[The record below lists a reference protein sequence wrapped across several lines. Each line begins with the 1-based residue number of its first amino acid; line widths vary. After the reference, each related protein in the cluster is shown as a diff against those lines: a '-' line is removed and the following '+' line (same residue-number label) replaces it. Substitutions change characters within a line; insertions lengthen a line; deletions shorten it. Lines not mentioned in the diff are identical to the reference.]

1 MAMLSRTRQCPVR
14 SRAVRALAVA
24 ALALAAAPAAAQQ
37 ARVTLASYT
46 VPSRAEPR
54 DMVDVLRARNLL
66 LPVDGVTRDQLHDT
80 YNDAR
85 SGGRV
90 HDAIDIPAPRGTHVL
105 ATTDGTILKLHH
117 SALGGITIYQLDDDG
132 RTRYYYAHLDRYAD
146 GIAEGVRVTRGQTI
160 GYVGDSGN
168 AAPGDTH
175 LHFAIAILSDTSRWW
190 SGRNVNPYDVFHGR

>member
-1 MAMLSRTRQCPVR
+1 MLSTNRQYPAR
-14 SRAVRALAVA
+14 KPLRALAVLA
-24 ALALAAAPAAAQQ
+24 ALALAVPASAQRM
-37 ARVTLASYT
+37 ALLASF
-46 VPSRAEPR
+46 PIPR
-54 DMVDVLRARNLL
+54 RSEARDIVDELRLRNLL
-66 LPVDGVTRDQLHDT
+66 LPVEGLTAGQLHDT

-90 HDAIDIPAPRGTHVL
+90 HDAIDIHAPRGTHVL
-105 ATTDGTILKLHH
+105 ATTDGTIIKLHH

-175 LHFAIAILSDTSRWW
+175 LHFAIAILSDRSRWW
-190 SGRNVNPYDVFHGR
+190 SGQNVNPYDVFHGR

>member
-1 MAMLSRTRQCPVR
+1 MHSTSRQYTARK
-14 SRAVRALAVA
+14 SVRALGLLA
-24 ALALAAAPAAAQQ
+24 ALALAAVPASAQRM
-37 ARVTLASYT
+37 ALLASF
-46 VPSRAEPR
+46 PIPPR
-54 DMVDVLRARNLL
+54 NEARDIVDVLRARNLL
-66 LPVDGVTRDQLHDT
+66 VPVEGIAAGQLHDT

-90 HDAIDIPAPRGTHVL
+90 HDAIDIHAPRGTHVL
-105 ATTDGTILKLHH
+105 ATTDGTIIKLHH
-117 SALGGITIYQLDDDG
+117 SALGGITVYQLDDDG

-160 GYVGDSGN
+160 GYVGDTGN

-175 LHFAIAILSDTSRWW
+175 LHFAIALLSDTSRWW